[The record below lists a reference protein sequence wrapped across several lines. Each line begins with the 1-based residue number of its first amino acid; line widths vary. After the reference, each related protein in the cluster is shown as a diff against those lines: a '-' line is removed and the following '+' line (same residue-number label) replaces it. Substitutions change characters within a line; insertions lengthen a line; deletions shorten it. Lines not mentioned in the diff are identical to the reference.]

1 MNGAWVIF
9 LATSVIAFFMGM
21 LIFLRPRETIEM
33 QIHFYRLI
41 NWRLE
46 PVSWGLEL
54 RNTRLMGVFLMLIVV
69 GIIFLVGM
77 NGW

>member
-1 MNGAWVIF
+1 MNTSQGIF
-9 LATSVIAFFMGM
+9 LATALLAFFMGM

-46 PVSWGLEL
+46 PISWGLEL
-54 RNTRLMGVFLMLIVV
+54 RNTRLMGVFLMVMVV